1 MKKKNGFIST
11 SIIYSFF
18 LVFVT
23 LFLALILNY
32 MHNQILLSKINESA
46 RNDID
51 KIKNARISNLNIG
64 DYVVFELKDDHSD
77 VINEVSYIL
86 ANKYDDN
93 TYEFFTTANTF
104 NNAYNNNTEFLT
116 IDNFNNIDI
125 KSMYKYS
132 DINTITTNII
142 TSDSLKRVRDNVT
155 DENILDDIYDISS
168 DYIVFNN
175 ITGTPYENNRYYNM
189 RKYSL
194 SSDNTNDLFTD
205 NTPEALSDL
214 MSSYCNLSYG
224 DRIVYP
230 DSNPFGYGNLLN
242 ATIST
247 PKYINYCYYAN
258 PINYTHDAKDGIV
271 SKTETVESDL
281 IANDN
286 PSTAEAEQ
294 KGLTYRSAIRVNIS
308 GNPDKDYFISGKGT
322 KEDPYI
328 LRTGGKE

>member
-32 MHNQILLSKINESA
+32 MHNQILLNKINEA
-46 RNDID
+46 AKNDID

-64 DYVVFELKDDHSD
+64 DYVIFELKEDHSD
-77 VINEVSYIL
+77 VINEVPYIL
-86 ANKYDDN
+86 ANKYDNN
-93 TYEFFTTANTF
+93 TYEFFTIANTF
-104 NNAYNNNTEFLT
+104 NNTYNNRTEFLT
-116 IDNFNNIDI
+116 IDKFNNIDI

-168 DYIVFNN
+168 DYIIFNN

-194 SSDNTNDLFTD
+194 SSDNTDDIFTD
-205 NTPEALSDL
+205 NSPETLSNL
-214 MSSYCNLSYG
+214 MASYCNLSYG
-224 DRIVYP
+224 DKIIYP

-271 SKTETVESDL
+271 SKTETIESDL
-281 IANDN
+281 IVNDN
-286 PSTAEAEQ
+286 PSTAESEQ
-294 KGLTYRSAIRVNIS
+294 KGLTYRSSIRINIS
-308 GNPDKDYFISGKGT
+308 NNPDKDYFILGKGT